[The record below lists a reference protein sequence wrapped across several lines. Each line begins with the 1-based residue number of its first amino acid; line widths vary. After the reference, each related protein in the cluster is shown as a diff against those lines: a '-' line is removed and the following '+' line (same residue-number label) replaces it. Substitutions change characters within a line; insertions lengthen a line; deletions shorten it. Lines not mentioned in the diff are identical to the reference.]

1 MQRLLRL
8 VLPVVLLMKF
18 SCATAQV
25 ARDGNVNLLTMYS
38 GEEKSRAL
46 QKADVAFLAFCD
58 KNFPSRK
65 EAAAYHAKKGWDFFY
80 ASDFTTAIKRYN
92 QA

>member
-1 MQRLLRL
+1 
-8 VLPVVLLMKF
+8 
-18 SCATAQV
+18 
-25 ARDGNVNLLTMYS
+25 MYS